1 MPEPTIYFT
10 REEFAER
17 QARVRA
23 ALSKQG
29 LEGMLLFK
37 IEDMYWLCGLDTQG
51 FVIFHAMYIGVN
63 GELTHITRSADVPS
77 IEYSSVCDDVHLWV
91 DSLGNSPF
99 NSVREVLERFNL
111 KGKRIGVQ
119 HDTYGLTSK
128 MGRDLAAAVGD
139 YCELV
144 DASDMIRLMRVVKS
158 PRELEYIR
166 EAGKII
172 DQAMAKGIELTR
184 AGAYEGDILA
194 EMHSIIWKAG
204 GDPPASHWPVGS
216 GDKALLVRYAT
227 GRGTVSEN
235 DQVTYEIAC
244 GYHHYHAANM
254 AAVVTGPKVDD
265 RHRRMHEA
273 CLDAL
278 TSVQATL
285 RPGNTVGDVFKAHAD
300 AYTRHG
306 YGHAFLKACGYT
318 MGATW
323 APSWME
329 HPMIVG
335 DSTMVLQPNMT
346 FFTHMI
352 LVDRESRL
360 TMSLG
365 EQSIIHEDGVEVIT
379 HVPHELVVN

>member
-1 MPEPTIYFT
+1 MPEPTIYFI

-23 ALSKQG
+23 ALAERG
-29 LEGMLLFK
+29 LDGMLLFK

-91 DSLGNSPF
+91 DSLENSPF
-99 NSVREVLERFNL
+99 NSVREVLERYKL
-111 KGKRIGVQ
+111 KGKRVGVQ

-128 MGRDLAAAVGD
+128 MGRDLAVAVGD

-158 PRELEYIR
+158 PQELEYIR

-172 DQAMAKGIELTR
+172 DKAMAKGLELTR

-194 EMHSIIWKAG
+194 EMHGLIWKSG

-216 GDKALLVRYAT
+216 GKKAVLVRYAT
-227 GRGTVSEN
+227 GRGTVGEN
-235 DQVTYEIAC
+235 DQVTYEIAAA
-244 GYHHYHAANM
+244 YRHYHAANM
-254 AAVVTGPKVDD
+254 VAALTGPRVDD

-273 CLDAL
+273 CLAAL
-278 TSVQATL
+278 EAVQGAL
-285 RPGNTVGDVFKAHAD
+285 RPGNTVGDVFLAHAD
-300 AYTRHG
+300 AFTRHG
-306 YGHAFLKACGYT
+306 YGHAFLNACGYT

-335 DSTMVLQPNMT
+335 DNPLVLRPSMT

-352 LVDRESRL
+352 LVDRESGL

-365 EQSIIHEDGVEVIT
+365 EQSIILENGVEVIT

>member
-1 MPEPTIYFT
+1 MPEPTIYFS

-23 ALSKQG
+23 ALSEQG
-29 LEGMLLFK
+29 LQGMLLFK

-91 DSLGNSPF
+91 DSIENSPF
-99 NSVREVLERFNL
+99 NAVREVLERFNL

-119 HDTYGLTSK
+119 HDTFGLTSK
-128 MGRDLAAAVGD
+128 MGRDLATAVGD
-139 YCELV
+139 YCVLV
-144 DASDMIRLMRVVKS
+144 DTSDMIRLMRVVKS
-158 PRELEYIR
+158 PQELDYIR

-172 DQAMAKGIELTR
+172 DKAMAKGIELTR

-194 EMHSIIWKAG
+194 EMNSVIWRSG

-216 GDKALLVRYAT
+216 GKKALLVRYAT
-227 GRGTVSEN
+227 GRGTVVEN
-235 DQVTYEIAC
+235 GQVTYEIAC
-244 GYHHYHAANM
+244 AYRHYHAANM
-254 AAVVTGPKVDD
+254 AVVVTGPKVDD

-273 CLDAL
+273 CLAAL
-278 TSVQATL
+278 EAVQEAL
-285 RPGNTVGDVFKAHAD
+285 RPGNTVGQVFRAHAD
-300 AYTRHG
+300 AISRYG
-306 YGHAFLKACGYT
+306 YGHALLNACGYT

-323 APSWME
+323 SPSWME

-335 DSTMVLQPNMT
+335 DSPLILQPNMT

-379 HVPHELVVN
+379 HVPHELIVK

>member
-23 ALSKQG
+23 SLSKMG

-51 FVIFHAMYIGVN
+51 FVVFHAMYIGVN

-91 DSLGNSPF
+91 DSIENPPF
-99 NSVREVLERFNL
+99 NAVREVLERFNL
-111 KGKRIGVQ
+111 KGKRVGVQ
-119 HDTYGLTSK
+119 HDTFGLTSK
-128 MGRDLAAAVGD
+128 MGRDLAEAVGD

-144 DASDMIRLMRVVKS
+144 DTSDLIRLMRVVKS
-158 PRELEYIR
+158 SQELEYIR

-172 DQAMAKGIELTR
+172 DRAMAKGIELTR

-194 EMHSIIWKAG
+194 EMHSVIWRSG

-216 GDKALLVRYAT
+216 GNKALLVRYAT
-227 GRGTVSEN
+227 GRGMVSEN

-254 AAVVTGPKVDD
+254 AAVTTGPNVDD

-278 TSVQATL
+278 TSVQVTL
-285 RPGNTVGDVFKAHAD
+285 RPGNTVADVFNAHAN
-300 AYTRHG
+300 AFTRHG
-306 YGHAFLKACGYT
+306 YAHALLKACGYT

-329 HPMIVG
+329 QPMIVA
-335 DSTMVLQPNMT
+335 DNPLVLEANMT

-352 LVDRESRL
+352 LVDRESGL

-365 EQSIIHEDGVEVIT
+365 EQSVVLENGVEVIT
-379 HVPHELVVN
+379 HVPHELIVN